1 MKELDLRMETWDLS
15 KKTCVT
21 LEGNRRNTLTQTGDF
36 NNTTRESDM
45 ICKSKQQ
52 QLKLDLQAC
61 WSTSMQDQDQGSRD
75 GELQWVRDPPDG
87 NVPGDDRLPSGNLT

>member
-1 MKELDLRMETWDLS
+1 
-15 KKTCVT
+15 
-21 LEGNRRNTLTQTGDF
+21 
-36 NNTTRESDM
+36 M

-75 GELQWVRDPPDG
+75 GGLQWVRDPPDG